1 MSNIY
6 DINTKQQINT
16 DTQCAKRLADSVEG
30 MGTFTFKDFDVNATI
45 HQNPLLDAYNCYLKD
60 LVDKQAV
67 FNTSALSLGGIEK
80 KDDE

>member
-16 DTQCAKRLADSVEG
+16 DTQYAKRLADSVEG
-30 MGTFTFKDFDVNATI
+30 MHTFTHKDLRVAQAI
-45 HQNPLLDAYNCYLKD
+45 YNHNLKD
-60 LVDKQAV
+60 MLDR
-67 FNTSALSLGGIEK
+67 IEK

>member
-16 DTQCAKRLADSVEG
+16 DTQHAKRLADSVEG
-30 MGTFTFKDFDVNATI
+30 MGTFTFNDFRAA
-45 HQNPLLDAYNCYLKD
+45 QALYNHNLKSM
-60 LVDKQAV
+60 AV
-67 FNTSALSLGGIEK
+67 FNTSGLSLGGIEK

>member
-16 DTQCAKRLADSVEG
+16 DTQYAKRLADSVDG
-30 MGTFTFKDFDVNATI
+30 MDTFTFNDFRVAQAI
-45 HQNPLLDAYNCYLKD
+45 YNYNLKSMANYL
-60 LVDKQAV
+60 
-67 FNTSALSLGGIEK
+67 SYGGIEK